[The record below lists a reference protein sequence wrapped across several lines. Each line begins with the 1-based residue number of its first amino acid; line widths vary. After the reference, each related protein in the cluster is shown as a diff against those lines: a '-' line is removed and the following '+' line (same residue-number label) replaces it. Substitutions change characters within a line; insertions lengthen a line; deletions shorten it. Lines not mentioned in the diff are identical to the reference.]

1 MSKKVIATILLVAI
15 LACMVVAFTA
25 CDKDDVDNGVELVP
39 EGEIYTVSIT
49 SVGYKQA
56 AQSIVKYKDGTVIIK
71 ISGGIT
77 VITTMDRVTIFI
89 GGVIN

>member
-39 EGEIYTVSIT
+39 EGEVYTVSIT
-49 SVGYKQA
+49 SVAYKQY
-56 AQSIVKYKDGTVIIK
+56 AQSIVRYKDGTVVIK
-71 ISGGIT
+71 IAGGIT